1 MATAP
6 MVGGPNNPN
15 EGIVQAAYEAAK
27 KDIPNAY
34 GRAEVIN
41 NQAPPGT
48 ELIDKVPGVTRPEAA
63 SAVEPGEFVE
73 AAKNRADV
81 SRVTTDMSPEE
92 LRHYANNLSTAAE
105 YLTTAAQLKE
115 EQVGPQ

>member
-1 MATAP
+1 

-27 KDIPNAY
+27 KDIPTAY
-34 GRAEVIN
+34 GRAEIIN
-41 NQAPPGT
+41 NQATPGT

-63 SAVEPGEFVE
+63 PAVDPSEYVE
-73 AAKNRADV
+73 AAKNWADV
-81 SRVTTDMSPEE
+81 SRVTTDMSPIE
-92 LRHYANNLSTAAE
+92 LRHYATNLGQAAE

-115 EQVGPQ
+115 QQVGPQ